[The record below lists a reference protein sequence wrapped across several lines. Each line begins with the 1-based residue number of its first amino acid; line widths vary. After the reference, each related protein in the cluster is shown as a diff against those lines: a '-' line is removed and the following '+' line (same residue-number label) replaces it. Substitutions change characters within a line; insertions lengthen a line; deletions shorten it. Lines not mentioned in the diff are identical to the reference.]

1 MAPVVYATVV
11 VGIETMPTYIEDIR
25 PGSFKTTVNT
35 CLYTVLSLNAPLM
48 LCVYAIL
55 PSDTILNGGNVLSH
69 LADAVAGRW
78 LRIIV
83 VVDCVLVLGGGGVLA
98 GLVSMCSMIQK
109 LAKCVK
115 PVFVPLV
122 LSLTA
127 GHAGTALFLHS
138 S

>member
-1 MAPVVYATVV
+1 
-11 VGIETMPTYIEDIR
+11 MPTYIEHIR
-25 PGSFKTTVNT
+25 LGSFKTTINT

-69 LADAVAGRW
+69 LAEAVAGRW

-98 GLVSMCSMIQK
+98 GLVSMCAMIQK

-115 PVFVPLV
+115 RSSISFFS
-122 LSLTA
+122 SLTLT
-127 GHAGTALFLHS
+127 HAGTELSLPS